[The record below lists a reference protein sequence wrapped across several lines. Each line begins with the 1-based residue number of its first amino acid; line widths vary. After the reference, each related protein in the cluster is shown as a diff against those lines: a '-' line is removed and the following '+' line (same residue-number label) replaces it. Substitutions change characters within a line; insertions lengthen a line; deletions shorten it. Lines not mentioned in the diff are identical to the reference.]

1 VQSSSNALRERG
13 SRLALER
20 GETSMDNL
28 EGVLKGQKIAYFSM
42 EVGLTSE
49 IPTYAGG
56 LGTLAGDAIRS
67 SADLK
72 LPLVAVTLI
81 SKRNYFKQKLDA
93 NGRQSEQPREWNPEK
108 LLVLLPNEVYVQ
120 IEGRAVK
127 VKAWLYKYKSVT
139 GGVVPV
145 IFLDTD
151 HDGNTPEDREIT
163 FYLYGGNERYRL
175 KQEAI
180 LGFAGVRMLD
190 ALGFRVRKY
199 HMNEGHS
206 SFLSVELLHKF
217 GMDAEKVRE
226 LCVFTTHTPVDA
238 GHDKFNYGLVS
249 EVLETVDV
257 TLLKQYGGPELL
269 NMTCLALNLSNYVNG
284 VAKRHQEISSKM
296 FAGYEIHAVTNGVHS
311 YTWTGESYRKVYD
324 KYLPGWAIEPEL
336 LAKVDIIPDCEIWA
350 AHEEQ
355 KQILIDYANLTAGSS
370 LSSDVFTLGFARRAT
385 EYKRPTLLFS
395 NLERLRKISQKGK
408 VQAIFAGK
416 AHPRDEGGKKLI
428 EQIYSFGKQLK
439 GDVEIVYLEDYSM
452 DTAAKMV
459 GGVDVWLNTPLR
471 PMEASG
477 TSGMKAA
484 HNGVIN
490 FSVLDGWWAEGW
502 IENLT
507 GWAIG
512 PHSSESDNAETT
524 LKEAEDLYNKL
535 EYVITP
541 MFYDRRDEWLKLMKN
556 SIGKIAYYFNSHRMM
571 RRYVIDA
578 YL

>member
-1 VQSSSNALRERG
+1 
-13 SRLALER
+13 
-20 GETSMDNL
+20 MDDL

-93 NGRQSEQPREWNPEK
+93 NGRQSEQQREWNPEK
-108 LLVLLPNEVYVQ
+108 LLVLLPNEVYVH
-120 IEGRAVK
+120 IEGRSVK

-180 LGFAGVRMLD
+180 LGFGGVRILD
-190 ALGFRVRKY
+190 ALGFKVRKY

-206 SFLSVELLHKF
+206 SFLSVELLRKF

-249 EVLETVDV
+249 EVLETVD
-257 TLLKQYGGPELL
+257 LEPLKKYGGQEIL

-311 YTWTGESYRKVYD
+311 FTWTGESYRKVYD

-355 KQILIDYANLTAGSS
+355 KQDLIDYANLAADGN

-395 NLERLRKISQKGK
+395 NLERLRTISQKGK
-408 VQAIFAGK
+408 LQAIFAGK
-416 AHPRDEGGKKLI
+416 AHPRDIGGKNLI
-428 EQIYSFGKQLK
+428 EQIYSFGTQLK
-439 GDVEIVYLEDYSM
+439 GDVEIVYLEDYNM
-452 DTAAKMV
+452 DIAAKMV

-541 MFYDRRDEWLKLMKN
+541 MFYDRRDEWVKMMKN

>member
-1 VQSSSNALRERG
+1 
-13 SRLALER
+13 
-20 GETSMDNL
+20 MDNL

-72 LPLVAVTLI
+72 LPLVGVTLI
-81 SKRNYFKQKLDA
+81 SKRNYFRQKLDA

-120 IEGRAVK
+120 IEGRSVK

-151 HDGNTPEDREIT
+151 HDGNTTEDREIT

-180 LGFAGVRMLD
+180 LGFGGVRMLD

-206 SFLSVELLHKF
+206 SFLSVELLRKF
-217 GMDAEKVRE
+217 GMDTEKVRE

-249 EVLETVDV
+249 EVLETVD
-257 TLLKQYGGPELL
+257 LEPLKKYGGAEIL

-311 YTWTGESYRKVYD
+311 FTWTGESYRRVYD

-336 LAKVDIIPDCEIWA
+336 LAKVDIIPDCEIWQ

-355 KQILIDYANLTAGSS
+355 KQDLIDYANLATDSS

-395 NLERLRKISQKGK
+395 SLERLRTISQKGK
-408 VQAIFAGK
+408 LQAIFAGK
-416 AHPRDEGGKKLI
+416 AHPRDIAGKKLI
-428 EQIYSFGKQLK
+428 EQIYSFGTQLK
-439 GDVEIVYLEDYSM
+439 GDVEIVYLEDYNM
-452 DTAAKMV
+452 DIAAKMI

-541 MFYDRRDEWLKLMKN
+541 MFYDRRDEWVKMMKN

>member
-81 SKRNYFKQKLDA
+81 SKKNYFKQKLDA

-226 LCVFTTHTPVDA
+226 LCVFTTHTPVES

>member
-1 VQSSSNALRERG
+1 
-13 SRLALER
+13 
-20 GETSMDNL
+20 MDEL

-42 EVGLTSE
+42 EIGLTSE

-56 LGTLAGDAIRS
+56 LGTLAGDAVRS

-81 SKRNYFKQKLDA
+81 SKRNYFKQKLDK
-93 NGRQSEQPREWNPEK
+93 NGRQTEQQREWNPEK
-108 LLVLLPNEVYVQ
+108 LMVLLPNEVYVQ
-120 IEGRAVK
+120 IEGRTVK
-127 VKAWLYKYKSVT
+127 VKAWLYKYQSIT

-151 HDGNTPEDREIT
+151 VEGNTAEDREIT
-163 FYLYGGNERYRL
+163 FYLYGGDEKYRL
-175 KQEAI
+175 KQEVI
-180 LGFAGVRMLD
+180 LGFGGVRMLD
-190 ALGFRVRKY
+190 ALGFHVRKY

-206 SFLSVELLHKF
+206 SFLSMELLRKF
-217 GMDAEKVRE
+217 DMDAGKVRE
-226 LCVFTTHTPVDA
+226 LCVFTTHTPVEA
-238 GHDKFNYGLVS
+238 GHDKFNYDLVAD
-249 EVLETVDV
+249 VLQTVDL
-257 TLLKQYGGPELL
+257 TMLKKYGGEEML

-284 VAKRHQEISSKM
+284 VAKRHQEVSSKM

-311 YTWTGESYRKVYD
+311 FTWTGKSFRKIFD
-324 KYLPGWAIEPEL
+324 QYLPGWAIEPEL
-336 LAKVDIIPDCEIWA
+336 LAKVDIIPECEIWQ
-350 AHEEQ
+350 AHVEQ
-355 KQILIDYANLTAGSS
+355 KQDLIDYANLSADGN
-370 LSSDVFTLGFARRAT
+370 LSADVLTLGFARRAT
-385 EYKRPTLLFS
+385 PYKRPTLLFS
-395 NLERLRKISQKGK
+395 NLDRLRAISQKGK
-408 VQAIFAGK
+408 IQAIFAGK
-416 AHPRDEGGKKLI
+416 AHPRDGGGKNLI
-428 EQIYSFGKQLK
+428 EQIYSYAKQLK
-439 GDVEIVYLEDYSM
+439 GDVEIVYLEDYDM
-452 DTAAKMV
+452 DIAAKMV

-490 FSVLDGWWAEGW
+490 FSVLDGWWIEGW

-512 PHSSESDNAETT
+512 PHSSESDNDELT

-535 EYVITP
+535 EYVICP
-541 MFYDRRDEWLKLMKN
+541 MFYERHDEWIRMMKN

>member
-1 VQSSSNALRERG
+1 
-13 SRLALER
+13 
-20 GETSMDNL
+20 MDEL

-67 SADLK
+67 GADLK

-81 SKRNYFKQKLDA
+81 SKHNYFKQKLDP
-93 NGRQSEQPREWNPEK
+93 NGRQSEQNTEWNPEK

-120 IEGRAVK
+120 IEGRSVK

-145 IFLDTD
+145 LFLDTD
-151 HDGNTPEDREIT
+151 FEANTPQDREIT

-180 LGFAGVRMLD
+180 LGFGGVRMLD
-190 ALGFRVRKY
+190 ALGFKVRKY

-206 SFLSVELLHKF
+206 SFLSLELLHKY
-217 GMDAEKVRE
+217 DLDVEKVRE
-226 LCVFTTHTPVDA
+226 LCIFTTHTPVES
-238 GHDKFNYGLVS
+238 GHDKFNYNLIS
-249 EVLETVDV
+249 EVLETGDV
-257 TLLKQYGGPELL
+257 TLLKQYGGEEMV

-284 VAKRHQEISSKM
+284 VAKRHQEISSRM

-311 YTWTGESYRKVYD
+311 FTWTGEGYRKIYD

-336 LAKVDIIPDCEIWA
+336 LAKVDIIPDCEIWQ

-355 KQILIDYANLTAGSS
+355 KQILIDYANQASNGD

-385 EYKRPTLLFS
+385 EYKRATLLFS
-395 NLERLRKISQKGK
+395 NLERLRTISQKGK

-416 AHPRDEGGKKLI
+416 AHPRDEGGKRLI
-428 EQIYSFGKQLK
+428 EQIFSYGKQLK
-439 GDVEIVYLEDYSM
+439 GDVEIVYLEDYNM
-452 DTAAKMV
+452 DIAAKMV
-459 GGVDVWLNTPLR
+459 SGVDVWLNTPLR

-490 FSVLDGWWAEGW
+490 FSVLDGWWIEGW

-512 PHSSESDNAETT
+512 PHSVGSMDNEDIT

-541 MFYDRRDEWLKLMKN
+541 MFYERRDEWVKMMKN
-556 SIGKIAYYFNSHRMM
+556 SIGKVAFYFNSHRMM

>member
-1 VQSSSNALRERG
+1 MQ
-13 SRLALER
+13 
-20 GETSMDNL
+20 DQL

-42 EVGLTSE
+42 EVGLTND

-67 SADLK
+67 SADLNV
-72 LPLVAVTLI
+72 PLVGVTLI

-93 NGRQSEQPREWNPEK
+93 NGRQTELPSEWNPEQFMT
-108 LLVLLPNEVYVQ
+108 LLPNEVNVQ

-127 VKAWLYKYKSVT
+127 VKAWLYTYKGVT
-139 GGVVPV
+139 GTAVPV
-145 IFLDTD
+145 LFLDTD
-151 HDGNTPEDREIT
+151 FEANIQQDREISY
-163 FYLYGGNERYRL
+163 YLYGGDERYRL

-180 LGFAGVRMLD
+180 LGFGGVRMLD
-190 ALGFRVRKY
+190 ALGFHVRKY

-206 SFLSVELLHKF
+206 AFLAVELLRKY
-217 GMDAEKVRE
+217 GMDEEKVKE
-226 LCVFTTHTPVDA
+226 LCVFTTHTPVEA
-238 GHDKFNYGLVS
+238 GHDKFTYDLIGT
-249 EVLETVDV
+249 VLETVE
-257 TLLKQYGGPELL
+257 LSILREYGGEDKL

-296 FAGYEIHAVTNGVHS
+296 FAGYQIHAITNGVHS
-311 YTWTGESYRKVYD
+311 FTWTGEGYRKIYN

-336 LAKVDIIPDCEIWA
+336 LAKVDVIPDSEIWQ
-350 AHEEQ
+350 AHQQQ
-355 KQILIDYANLTAGSS
+355 KQTLIDYANAARGAHLEP
-370 LSSDVFTLGFARRAT
+370 DVLTLGFARRAT

-395 NLERLRKISQKGK
+395 NIARLRSISRKTK
-408 VQAIFAGK
+408 LQAVFAGK
-416 AHPRDEGGKKLI
+416 AHPRDIGGKRLI
-428 EQIYSFGKQLK
+428 EQIYNFADQLR
-439 GDVEIVYLEDYSM
+439 GDVEIVYLENYNM
-452 DTAAKMV
+452 DIAAKMV
-459 GGVDVWLNTPLR
+459 GGVDVWLNTPMR

-490 FSVLDGWWAEGW
+490 FSTLDGWWIEGW

-512 PHSSESDNAETT
+512 PPPTSLVDDNTCFASE
-524 LKEAEDLYNKL
+524 KEDIYNKL
-535 EYVITP
+535 EYVIAP
-541 MFYDRRDEWLKLMKN
+541 LFYDRRDEWIHLMKG

-571 RRYVIDA
+571 RRYVTEA

>member
-1 VQSSSNALRERG
+1 MQ
-13 SRLALER
+13 
-20 GETSMDNL
+20 MDEL
-28 EGVLKGQKIAYFSM
+28 QGVLKGQKIAYFSM
-42 EVGLTSE
+42 EVGLTNV

-81 SKRNYFKQKLDA
+81 SKQNYFRQKLDA
-93 NGRQSEQPREWNPEK
+93 NGRQSEQPNEWTPEK
-108 LLVLLPNEVYVQ
+108 TLTLLPNEVTVQ
-120 IEGRAVK
+120 IEGRNVK
-127 VKAWLYKYKSVT
+127 VKAWLYKYQSIT

-145 IFLDTD
+145 LFLDTD
-151 HDGNTPEDREIT
+151 LDGNTQLDREIS
-163 FYLYGGNERYRL
+163 FYLYGGDERYRL

-180 LGFAGVRMLD
+180 LGFGGVRMLD
-190 ALGFRVRKY
+190 ALGFKVRKY

-206 SFLSVELLHKF
+206 SLLAVELMRKHS
-217 GMDAEKVRE
+217 MDMEKVKE
-226 LCVFTTHTPVDA
+226 LCVFTTHTPVEA
-238 GHDKFNYGLVS
+238 GHDKFSYDLIK
-249 EVLETVDV
+249 EVLETVD
-257 TLLKQYGGPELL
+257 LSALKKCGGGDRL

-296 FAGYEIHAVTNGVHS
+296 FAGYNIHAVTNGVHS
-311 YTWTGESYRKVYD
+311 YTWTGEHYRKLFD

-336 LAKVDIIPDCEIWA
+336 LAKVDVIPDGEIWE
-350 AHEEQ
+350 AHRKQ
-355 KQILIDYANLTAGSS
+355 KQTLLDYANQTTNGQL
-370 LSSDVFTLGFARRAT
+370 DPEVFTIGFARRAA
-385 EYKRPTLLFS
+385 EYKRATLLFTDI
-395 NLERLRKISQKGK
+395 ERLRKISHKRK
-408 VQAIFAGK
+408 IQAVFAGK
-416 AHPRDEGGKKLI
+416 AHPRDEMGKRLI
-428 EQIYSFGKQLK
+428 EQIYSFARQLK
-439 GDVEIVYLEDYSM
+439 DDMEVIYLENYDM
-452 DTAAKMV
+452 DIALKMV

-490 FSVLDGWWAEGW
+490 FSVLDGWWIEGW

-512 PHSSESDNAETT
+512 PHPSENIDDPVCFA
-524 LKEAEDLYNKL
+524 KEHEDLYNNL
-535 EYVITP
+535 EYVIVP
-541 MFYDRRDEWLKLMKN
+541 KFYDSRDEWVGLMKN

-571 RRYVIDA
+571 RRYVTEA

>member
-1 VQSSSNALRERG
+1 
-13 SRLALER
+13 
-20 GETSMDNL
+20 MDEL

-81 SKRNYFKQKLDA
+81 SKRNYFKQTLDQ
-93 NGRQSEQPREWNPEK
+93 NGRQFEQPREWNPEK
-108 LLVLLPNEVYVQ
+108 FMTLLPNEVFVQ
-120 IEGRAVK
+120 VEGRTVK
-127 VKAWLYKYKSVT
+127 VRAWLYKYRSII

-145 IFLDTD
+145 LFLDTD
-151 HDGNTPEDREIT
+151 CEGNTPEDREIT

-180 LGFAGVRMLD
+180 LGFGGVRMLD
-190 ALGFRVRKY
+190 ALGFKVRKY

-206 SFLSVELLHKF
+206 SLLSVELLCKC
-217 GMDAEKVRE
+217 GGDADKVRE
-226 LCVFTTHTPVDA
+226 LCIFTTHTPVEA
-238 GHDKFNYGLVS
+238 GHDKFGYDLVA
-249 EVLETVDV
+249 EVLQTAD
-257 TLLKQYGGPELL
+257 LAMLKEYGGCERL
-269 NMTCLALNLSNYVNG
+269 NMTSLALNLSNYVNG

-311 YTWTGESYRKVYD
+311 FTWTGESYRKVFD
-324 KYLPGWAIEPEL
+324 KYLVGWAIEPEL
-336 LAKVDIIPDCEIWA
+336 LAKVDIIPDCEIWQ

-355 KQILIDYANLTAGSS
+355 KQVLIDYANQATNANLGV
-370 LSSDVFTLGFARRAT
+370 DVLTLGFARRAT

-395 NLERLRKISQKGK
+395 NLDRLRAISRKGK
-408 VQAIFAGK
+408 FQVIFAGK
-416 AHPRDEGGKKLI
+416 AHPRDEGGKRLI
-428 EQIYSFGKQLK
+428 EQIYSYAKQLK
-439 GDVEIVYLEDYSM
+439 DDIEIVYLEDYSM
-452 DTAAKMV
+452 NIASKMV

-490 FSVLDGWWAEGW
+490 FSVLDGWWIEGW

-512 PHSSESDNAETT
+512 PHSTENIGNQDLTS
-524 LKEAEDLYNKL
+524 KEAEDLYNKL

-541 MFYDRRDEWLKLMKN
+541 MFYDRHDEWIKMMKN

-571 RRYVIDA
+571 RRYVTDA

>member
-1 VQSSSNALRERG
+1 
-13 SRLALER
+13 
-20 GETSMDNL
+20 M
-28 EGVLKGQKIAYFSM
+28 
-42 EVGLTSE
+42 
-49 IPTYAGG
+49 
-56 LGTLAGDAIRS
+56 
-67 SADLK
+67 
-72 LPLVAVTLI
+72 
-81 SKRNYFKQKLDA
+81 
-93 NGRQSEQPREWNPEK
+93 
-108 LLVLLPNEVYVQ
+108 
-120 IEGRAVK
+120 
-127 VKAWLYKYKSVT
+127 
-139 GGVVPV
+139 
-145 IFLDTD
+145 
-151 HDGNTPEDREIT
+151 
-163 FYLYGGNERYRL
+163 
-175 KQEAI
+175 
-180 LGFAGVRMLD
+180 GFGGVRMLD

-206 SFLSVELLHKF
+206 SLLSVELLRKC
-217 GMDAEKVRE
+217 GGDAEKVRE
-226 LCVFTTHTPVDA
+226 LCVFTTHTPVEA
-238 GHDKFNYGLVS
+238 GHDKFSYELVA
-249 EVLETVDV
+249 EVLDTVDFA
-257 TLLKQYGGPELL
+257 TLKEFGGCDRL

-311 YTWTGESYRKVYD
+311 FTWTGESYRRVFD
-324 KYLPGWAIEPEL
+324 KYLAGWAIEPEL
-336 LAKVDIIPDCEIWA
+336 LAKVDIIPDCEIWQ

-355 KQILIDYANLTAGSS
+355 KKVLIDYANQAANANLSTDVLTI
-370 LSSDVFTLGFARRAT
+370 GFARRAT

-395 NLERLRKISQKGK
+395 NLDRLRSISRKGK
-408 VQAIFAGK
+408 FQAIFAGK
-416 AHPRDEGGKKLI
+416 AHPRDEGGKRLI
-428 EQIYSFGKQLK
+428 EQIYSYGKQLK
-439 GDVEIVYLEDYSM
+439 DDVEIVYLEDYSM

-490 FSVLDGWWAEGW
+490 FSVLDGWWIEGW

-512 PHSSESDNAETT
+512 PHSTENVDNQDYTS
-524 LKEAEDLYNKL
+524 KEAEDLYNKL

-541 MFYDRRDEWLKLMKN
+541 MFYDRHDEWIGMMKN

>member
-1 VQSSSNALRERG
+1 
-13 SRLALER
+13 
-20 GETSMDNL
+20 MDEL

-81 SKRNYFKQKLDA
+81 SKRNYFRQKLDQ
-93 NGRQSEQPREWNPEK
+93 NGRQSEQPREWDPEK
-108 LLVLLPNEVYVQ
+108 YMTLLPNQVFVQ
-120 IEGRAVK
+120 IEGRDVK
-127 VKAWLYKYKSVT
+127 VKAWLYKYQSVT

-145 IFLDTD
+145 LFLDTD
-151 HDGNTPEDREIT
+151 CDGNTPEDREIT
-163 FYLYGGNERYRL
+163 FYLYGGNEKYRL

-180 LGFAGVRMLD
+180 LGFGGVRMLE

-206 SFLSVELLHKF
+206 SLLAVELLRKN
-217 GMDAEKVRE
+217 GSDPEKVKE

-238 GHDKFNYGLVS
+238 GHDKFSYDLV
-249 EVLETVDV
+249 EQIVGTVD
-257 TLLKQYGGPELL
+257 LAILKEYGGCDRL

-311 YTWTGESYRKVYD
+311 FTWTGESYRKIFD
-324 KYLPGWAIEPEL
+324 QYLPGWAIEPEL
-336 LAKVDIIPDCEIWA
+336 LAKVDLIPDCEIWQ

-355 KQILIDYANLTAGSS
+355 KRILIDYANQATNAN
-370 LSSDVFTLGFARRAT
+370 LSSDMFTLGFARRAT
-385 EYKRPTLLFS
+385 EYKRPALLFS
-395 NLERLRKISQKGK
+395 NLARLRTISRKGMFQ
-408 VQAIFAGK
+408 VIFAGK
-416 AHPRDEGGKKLI
+416 AHPRDEGGKRLI
-428 EQIYSFGKQLK
+428 EQIYSYAKQLK
-439 GDVEIVYLEDYSM
+439 DDMEIVYLEDYSM
-452 DTAAKMV
+452 SIASKMV

-484 HNGVIN
+484 HNGVLN
-490 FSVLDGWWAEGW
+490 FSVLDGWWIEGW

-512 PHSSESDNAETT
+512 PPNIDTLDNQA
-524 LKEAEDLYNKL
+524 LFQKEAEDIYNKL

-541 MFYDRRDEWLKLMKN
+541 MFYDRHDEWIKMMKN

>member
-370 LSSDVFTLGFARRAT
+370 LSFDVFTLGFARRAT

>member
-1 VQSSSNALRERG
+1 
-13 SRLALER
+13 
-20 GETSMDNL
+20 MDDL
-28 EGVLKGQKIAYFSM
+28 DGVLKGQKIAYFSM

-108 LLVLLPNEVYVQ
+108 LLLLLPNEVYVQ
-120 IEGRAVK
+120 IEGRTVK
-127 VKAWLYKYKSVT
+127 VKAWLYKCKSVT

-151 HDGNTPEDREIT
+151 NDGNTPEDREIT
-163 FYLYGGNERYRL
+163 FYLYGGNESYRL

-180 LGFAGVRMLD
+180 LGFGGVRMLD
-190 ALGFRVRKY
+190 ALGFRIRKY

-217 GMDAEKVRE
+217 GMDADKVRE

-249 EVLETVDV
+249 QVLETVDV
-257 TLLKQYGGPELL
+257 TLLKQYGGAEVL

-311 YTWTGESYRKVYD
+311 FMWTGESYRKVYD

-355 KQILIDYANLTAGSS
+355 KQILINYANLTAGGS
-370 LSSDVFTLGFARRAT
+370 LGSDVFTLGFARRAT

-395 NLERLRKISQKGK
+395 NLERLRTISQKGK

-416 AHPRDEGGKKLI
+416 AHPRDDGGKKLI

-459 GGVDVWLNTPLR
+459 GGVDVWLNTPHR

-512 PHSSESDNAETT
+512 PHSLESDNAETT

-535 EYVITP
+535 EYIITP

>member
-1 VQSSSNALRERG
+1 
-13 SRLALER
+13 
-20 GETSMDNL
+20 MDVL

-72 LPLVAVTLI
+72 IPLVAVTLI
-81 SKRNYFKQKLDA
+81 SRRNYFKQKLDQ
-93 NGRQSEQPREWNPEK
+93 NGKQTEQSKEWNPQEFMS
-108 LLVLLPNEVYVQ
+108 LLPNEVLVQ
-120 IEGRAVK
+120 IEGRPVK
-127 VKAWLYKYKSVT
+127 VRAWLYKYQSVT

-145 IFLDTD
+145 LFLDSD
-151 HDGNTPEDREIT
+151 CDLNTPEDREIT
-163 FYLYGGNERYRL
+163 SYLYGGDEKYRL

-180 LGFAGVRMLD
+180 LGFGGVRMLD
-190 ALGFRVRKY
+190 TLGFRIRKY

-206 SFLSVELLHKF
+206 SLLALELLSMS
-217 GMDAEKVRE
+217 GNDADKVRE
-226 LCVFTTHTPVDA
+226 LCVFTTHTPVEA
-238 GHDKFNYGLVS
+238 GHDKFGYELVR
-249 EVLETVDV
+249 EVLKTADIA
-257 TLLKQYGGPELL
+257 TLKQYGGEESL
-269 NMTCLALNLSNYVNG
+269 NMTCLALNLSKYVNG

-296 FAGYEIHAVTNGVHS
+296 FAGYEIHSITNGVHS
-311 YTWTGESYRKVYD
+311 FTWTGESYRKIFD
-324 KYLPGWAIEPEL
+324 QYLPGWAIEPEL
-336 LAKVDIIPDCEIWA
+336 LAKMDIIPDCEIWQ
-350 AHEEQ
+350 AHVEQ
-355 KQILIDYANLTAGSS
+355 KQGLIDYANQASNAN

-395 NLERLRKISQKGK
+395 NLEKLRTISRKGK
-408 VQAIFAGK
+408 FQVIFSGK
-416 AHPRDEGGKKLI
+416 AHPRDEGGKRLI
-428 EQIYSFGKQLK
+428 EQIFSYAKQLK
-439 GDVEIVYLEDYSM
+439 DDIEIVFLEDYNM
-452 DTAAKMV
+452 DIASKMI
-459 GGVDVWLNTPLR
+459 GGVDVWLNTPHR

-490 FSVLDGWWAEGW
+490 FSVLDGWWIEGW

-512 PHSSESDNAETT
+512 PPSNQSLDDKNYS
-524 LKEAEDLYNKL
+524 LKEIEDLYNKL
-535 EYVITP
+535 EYVIIP
-541 MFYDRRDEWLKLMKN
+541 MFYDRHDEWIRMMKN

-571 RRYVIDA
+571 RRYVTDA

>member
-1 VQSSSNALRERG
+1 
-13 SRLALER
+13 
-20 GETSMDNL
+20 MDEL

-81 SKRNYFKQKLDA
+81 SKRNYFKQKLDQ
-93 NGRQSEQPREWNPEK
+93 NGKQSEQPREWNPEK
-108 LLVLLPNEVYVQ
+108 YMTLLPNEVYVQ
-120 IEGRAVK
+120 IEGRTVK
-127 VKAWLYKYKSVT
+127 VKAWLYKYQSIT

-145 IFLDTD
+145 LFLDTD
-151 HDGNTPEDREIT
+151 FDANTPEDREIT

-180 LGFAGVRMLD
+180 LGFGGVRMLD

-206 SFLSVELLHKF
+206 SLLALELLRKNA
-217 GMDAEKVRE
+217 MDTEKVRE
-226 LCVFTTHTPVDA
+226 LCVFTTHTPVEA
-238 GHDKFNYGLVS
+238 GHDKFSYDLVG
-249 EVLETVDV
+249 EVLETVD
-257 TLLKQYGGPELL
+257 LAALKQYGGCERL

-311 YTWTGESYRKVYD
+311 FTWTGEKYRKIYD

-336 LAKVDIIPDCEIWA
+336 LAKVDIVPDCEIWQ

-355 KQILIDYANLTAGSS
+355 KQILIDYANQAANAN
-370 LSSDVFTLGFARRAT
+370 LSSDLFTLGFARRAT
-385 EYKRPTLLFS
+385 EYKRQTLLFS
-395 NLERLRKISQKGK
+395 NLDRLRTISRKGK
-408 VQAIFAGK
+408 FQVIFAGK
-416 AHPRDEGGKKLI
+416 AHPRDEGGKRLI
-428 EQIYSFGKQLK
+428 EQIYNYAKQLK
-439 GDVEIVYLEDYSM
+439 DDVEIVYLEDYNM
-452 DTAAKMV
+452 NIAAKMV
-459 GGVDVWLNTPLR
+459 SGVDVWLNTPLR

-490 FSVLDGWWAEGW
+490 FSVLDGWWIEGW

-512 PHSSESDNAETT
+512 PHSTESLDDENTS

-535 EYVITP
+535 EYVIIP
-541 MFYDRRDEWLKLMKN
+541 MFYDRHDEWIRMMKN

>member
-1 VQSSSNALRERG
+1 
-13 SRLALER
+13 
-20 GETSMDNL
+20 MDNL

-72 LPLVAVTLI
+72 LPLVGVTLI
-81 SKRNYFKQKLDA
+81 SKRNYFRQKLDA

-120 IEGRAVK
+120 IEGRSVK

-151 HDGNTPEDREIT
+151 HDGNTTEDREIT

-180 LGFAGVRMLD
+180 LGFGGVRMLD

-206 SFLSVELLHKF
+206 SFLSVELLRKF
-217 GMDAEKVRE
+217 GMDTEKVRE

-249 EVLETVDV
+249 EVLETVD
-257 TLLKQYGGPELL
+257 LEPLKKYGGAEIL

-311 YTWTGESYRKVYD
+311 FTWTGESYRRVYD

-336 LAKVDIIPDCEIWA
+336 LAKVDIIPDCEIWQ

-355 KQILIDYANLTAGSS
+355 KQDLIDYANLATDSS

-395 NLERLRKISQKGK
+395 SLERLRTISQKGK
-408 VQAIFAGK
+408 LQAIFAGK
-416 AHPRDEGGKKLI
+416 AHPRDIAGKKLI
-428 EQIYSFGKQLK
+428 EEIYSFGTQLK
-439 GDVEIVYLEDYSM
+439 GDVEIVYLEDYNM
-452 DTAAKMV
+452 DIAAKMI

-541 MFYDRRDEWLKLMKN
+541 MFYDRRDEWVKMMKN

>member
-1 VQSSSNALRERG
+1 MGGGKGMDE
-13 SRLALER
+13 LA
-20 GETSMDNL
+20 
-28 EGVLKGQKIAYFSM
+28 GVLKGQKIAYFSM
-42 EVGLTSE
+42 EVGLTSQ

-93 NGRQSEQPREWNPEK
+93 NGNQSEQPREWNPEK
-108 LLVLLPNEVYVQ
+108 LLLLLPNEVFVQ
-120 IEGRAVK
+120 IEGRTVK
-127 VKAWLYKYKSVT
+127 VRAWLYKYQSVT

-145 IFLDTD
+145 LFLDTD
-151 HDGNTPEDREIT
+151 CEGNTQQDREIT
-163 FYLYGGNERYRL
+163 FYLYGGDERYRL

-180 LGFAGVRMLD
+180 LGFGGVRMLD
-190 ALGFRVRKY
+190 ALGFKVRKY

-206 SFLSVELLHKF
+206 SLLSVELLRKYD
-217 GMDAEKVRE
+217 MDTEKVRE
-226 LCVFTTHTPVDA
+226 LCVFTTHTPVEA
-238 GHDKFNYGLVS
+238 GHDKFNYDLVGQ
-249 EVLETVDV
+249 VLETVDLA
-257 TLLKQYGGPELL
+257 TLKRFGGHERL
-269 NMTCLALNLSNYVNG
+269 NMTSLALNLSNYVNG
-284 VAKRHQEISSKM
+284 VAKRHQEISSRM

-311 YTWTGESYRKVYD
+311 FTWTGESYRKIYD
-324 KYLPGWAIEPEL
+324 QYLPGWAIEPEL
-336 LAKVDIIPDCEIWA
+336 LAKVDIIPDCEIWQ
-350 AHEEQ
+350 AHVEQ
-355 KQILIDYANLTAGSS
+355 KQVLIDYANQATGGN
-370 LSSDVFTLGFARRAT
+370 LSADVFTLGFARRAT

-395 NLERLRKISQKGK
+395 NLSRLKTISRKGK

-416 AHPRDEGGKKLI
+416 AHPRDEGGKRLI
-428 EQIYSFGKQLK
+428 EQIYSFGRQLK
-439 GDVEIVYLEDYSM
+439 GEVEIVFLEDYNM
-452 DTAAKMV
+452 DIAAKMV

-490 FSVLDGWWAEGW
+490 LSVLDGWWIEGW

-512 PHSSESDNAETT
+512 PHSTENIGNQEFALSES
-524 LKEAEDLYNKL
+524 EDLYNKL

-541 MFYDRRDEWLKLMKN
+541 MFYDRHDEWIKMMKN